1 MLLGEVLIKAGVIS
15 PADLQTALKTQVHNA
30 HLSFGEIITQLFG
43 VPRDV
48 IESHYINLA
57 MIPFIK
63 AWLEKQLSR
72 QVLGPGQS
80 ASDIIADISINIPN
94 FSRYEGEVVSFERQ
108 TDGMYGESAS
118 LTKIEKII
126 ATVDPLVITTTKG
139 QKILFSNV
147 HLEVGLRDK
156 GVRPDNPGF
165 LSEVRLRLLQAHKG
179 KE

>member
-15 PADLQTALKTQVHNA
+15 PDDLQQALKTQVHNA

-43 VPRDV
+43 VPRHV
-48 IESHYINLA
+48 IESHYINHAL
-57 MIPFIK
+57 IPFIR
-63 AWLEKQLSR
+63 AWLEKQLR
-72 QVLGPGQS
+72 HQVIGPGMS
-80 ASDIIADISINIPN
+80 AADCLADITINIPS

-108 TDGMYGESAS
+108 SDGMYGESAS

-126 ATVDPLVITTTKG
+126 ATVDPLELTTTKG
-139 QKILFSNV
+139 QKIIFNNV

-156 GVRPDNPGF
+156 GIRPDNPGF
-165 LSEVRLRLLQAHKG
+165 LSEVRLRLLQAVKG